1 MDLLI
6 DYLRPFLTKTQSSFP
21 LLNSMPST
29 SMKLLDLNINLQIK
43 EHQVSFP
50 KLRTN
55 PSMGQ
60 KSSRFKGVPL
70 DISTKIVRSN
80 KASSFAKR

>member
-1 MDLLI
+1 
-6 DYLRPFLTKTQSSFP
+6 
-21 LLNSMPST
+21 MPST
-29 SMKLLDLNINLQIK
+29 SMKLLDMNINLQIK

-55 PSMGQ
+55 PSLGQ

-70 DISTKIVRSN
+70 EISTKIVRSN
-80 KASSFAKR
+80 KPSSFVRR